1 MMARFWEKPLR
12 PDRDHYPRPGCAL
25 DDDFDWEPVEVLE
38 RNGNLSLVE
47 RRDGSV
53 DWLAPFELED

>member
-1 MMARFWEKPLR
+1 LR